1 MTVMTAENVLSHLSH
16 PLGLGQ
22 RDKSGFYGTANGT
35 RAGQGS
41 LKALAL
47 NVLRRDSTWDES
59 GTIVRK
65 LVGQNNEKKAVLPHM
80 DENLHHSEVEPFV
93 SPAPVEKG
101 ILEWWWKPWPK
112 PGTGELPTVF
122 IHRGHVRH
130 AYEDGTT
137 RLVGIAAAPDVPNGS
152 FAQWMKAAPHPD
164 PTPKDVDIPDTLYRL
179 VALDTNIAALVGWGL
194 VPHLQDGEL
203 VIDGLDALDAE
214 SRAGLER
221 WLAHAGPNGEPRR
234 ERVLRALRT
243 GRKATC

>member
-65 LVGQNNEKKAVLPHM
+65 LVGQNNEKKAVLSHM

-130 AYEDGTT
+130 TYKDAVCRRRRRSNDPEWAACREDEG
-137 RLVGIAAAPDVPNGS
+137 RAAP
-152 FAQWMKAAPHPD
+152 
-164 PTPKDVDIPDTLYRL
+164 
-179 VALDTNIAALVGWGL
+179 
-194 VPHLQDGEL
+194 
-203 VIDGLDALDAE
+203 
-214 SRAGLER
+214 
-221 WLAHAGPNGEPRR
+221 
-234 ERVLRALRT
+234 
-243 GRKATC
+243 

>member
-1 MTVMTAENVLSHLSH
+1 M
-16 PLGLGQ
+16 GQ
-22 RDKSGFYGTANGT
+22 PT
-35 RAGQGS
+35 GQGS

-65 LVGQNNEKKAVLPHM
+65 LVGQNNEKKAVLSHM

-112 PGTGELPTVF
+112 LGTGELPTVF

-152 FAQWMKAAPHPD
+152 LAQWMKAAPHPD

-179 VALDTNIAALVGWGL
+179 AALDTNIAALVGWGL

-214 SRAGLER
+214 NRAGLER
-221 WLAHAGPNGEPRR
+221 WFAHKGPNGEPRR
-234 ERVLRALRT
+234 ERVIRALRT
-243 GRKATC
+243 GRRAAC